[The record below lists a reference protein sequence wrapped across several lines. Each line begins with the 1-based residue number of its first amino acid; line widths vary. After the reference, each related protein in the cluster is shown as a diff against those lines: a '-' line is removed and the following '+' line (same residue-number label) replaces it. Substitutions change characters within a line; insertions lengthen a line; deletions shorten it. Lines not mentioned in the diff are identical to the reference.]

1 MIRVTPATI
10 VDGDSDHEEKRMIR
24 SSTVLAVILMLWLA
38 LPVFAETEEP
48 EMDPLLELLVEQ
60 GVVTAEQARAV
71 QAEYAR
77 REAAKAAP
85 PEMVIS
91 EATQVA
97 TTEVAPVPELGATKK
112 EKWYDRI
119 DFKGDLRLRYEDF
132 WVDGISDNNFRQRER
147 LRYRAGM
154 YTDVIEWMKVGFQ
167 IRSGDPLDPVSDNQ
181 TVEGGF
187 TMKPIAISE
196 AFAEFTPL
204 DWFGLHAGKF
214 DAKKL
219 WKVSDMQWDDDVTVE
234 GLLQNLNFGAFE
246 ASLYQYSLEERKQ
259 GDDSYLL
266 GGQVRGNFKLGSK
279 NKITVGAGY
288 DDWVNAQ
295 YVADLTLDGKIR
307 GNRVTNLLDDDDML
321 VSDFNVGNLFAEW
334 SHNSGS
340 RWPIKIT
347 AFGYHNFGA
356 RDLGKDYDDGYFIR
370 FQIGDYKKKGQ
381 IAFRA
386 SRYFSQ
392 PDSIFYVF
400 AQSDTTMVSD
410 VDGYRFDLRLGW
422 VMRSYFNFTWYHTEP
437 SSDLEDV
444 EVMDRLQVDYIIRF

>member
-1 MIRVTPATI
+1 MKTLIL
-10 VDGDSDHEEKRMIR
+10 
-24 SSTVLAVILMLWLA
+24 VLLLCLTGAAAIGA
-38 LPVFAETEEP
+38 DDP

-60 GVVTAEQARAV
+60 GVITAEQARAV
-71 QAEYAR
+71 QAEYVR
-77 REAAKAAP
+77 REAAKVAEVTP
-85 PEMVIS
+85 PEMVIA
-91 EATQVA
+91 E
-97 TTEVAPVPELGATKK
+97 VPETQIAEAVPVHAPGDEKK
-112 EKWYDRI
+112 EEKWYDGI
-119 DFKGDLRLRYEDF
+119 DFKGDIRLRYEDF

-147 LRYRAGM
+147 LRYRAGI

-196 AFAEFTPL
+196 AFAAFTPL

-214 DAKKL
+214 DAKEL

-279 NKITVGAGY
+279 NNITVGAGY

-307 GNRVTNLLDDDDML
+307 GNRVTNLLDDNDML
-321 VSDFNVGNLFAEW
+321 VSDFNVGNIFAEW
-334 SHNSGS
+334 SHNSSS
-340 RWPIKIT
+340 RWPIKVT

-381 IAFRA
+381 IALRA
-386 SRYFSQ
+386 SRYYSQ